1 MRYGYVPQIMW
12 DRSTV
17 SILRWFVRFL
27 RRTDENLENMDLVA
41 CSRRSVWM
49 LSWTAQ
55 LSWLVWEPS
64 SVLPSSQ
71 VISSSATI
79 GQLQG
84 RRRSIKDKGAKIF
97 YLPPYS
103 SDFNPIEQAFSKIK
117 ILLRK
122 AVERSFD
129 ASRIPQL
136 LRQLRVCISKY
147 LTKRE
152 MPWLGSQVCSPWFWS
167 VLLL

>member
-1 MRYGYVPQIMW
+1 M
-12 DRSTV
+12 
-17 SILRWFVRFL
+17 
-27 RRTDENLENMDLVA
+27 
-41 CSRRSVWM
+41 
-49 LSWTAQ
+49 
-55 LSWLVWEPS
+55 WEPS

-152 MPWLGSQVCSPWFWS
+152 MPWLGSQVCSP
-167 VLLL
+167 